1 MDEAR
6 LRRYEPLWN
15 SWYIDGLIGT
25 GSFGSVYRIKREEFG
40 ITQYSALKIISIPS
54 EETEIKKFMAEG
66 MTQQETKSYYSGIV
80 EDIYTEIGLMSQLKG
95 NSNIVSY
102 EDHQT
107 IERQEQIGFDI
118 FIRMELLKGLR
129 DYVIEHNM
137 TKRKTVK
144 LGIDIC
150 KALVLC
156 EKYNILHRDIK
167 PDNIFISKDE
177 NFKLGD
183 FGIARKVENYQMGL
197 SIKGSYEYMAPEVY
211 QGKAYDARVDIYSLG
226 IVLYTYLNNFKTPF
240 LNPDNKS
247 STYSE
252 RQEALKRRLKG
263 EELPAPINADEK
275 LSEIILKAIRYNPEE
290 RYKNAEE
297 FLNALL
303 TIEEKELEVETNCKE
318 ADLDKTIII
327 KENQIDAEVSSIK
340 QKSLGYSSINQVNV
354 EDGTIILNMAE
365 QNALKN
371 EENCEVDQCQTF
383 TTDTLGY
390 QQKSSENPTVYLQN
404 TYEDITELSLQ
415 KNKKLVW
422 ITIATIV
429 IGVGGLCIGG
439 GIFFRHYQQ
448 GKTDTVLTNS
458 HIIKQIE
465 EIAQSIVEL
474 CTESQKP
481 DEEITY
487 KGDGKDFTSIME
499 IDKLKQEE
507 VKNVI
512 SVSLDR
518 NQIKTLS
525 GIEKFFNL
533 KELMVSNNNIND
545 ISALEKNTSL
555 ESLMMDNNNIRDL
568 SAVENLILLEN
579 LTVSKNQLSD
589 ISVLKYCKKLKNLD
603 LSYNVEISD
612 ISALKKL
619 KQLEFV
625 GLEGTSV
632 TKEDVEDLKRSI
644 PDCCI
649 IWDGGVV

>member
-40 ITQYSALKIISIPS
+40 MTQYSALKIISIPG
-54 EETEIKKFMAEG
+54 EEAEIKKFMAEG
-66 MTQQETKSYYSGIV
+66 MTQQETKRYYSGIV
-80 EDIYTEIGLMSQLKG
+80 KDIYTEIALMSQLKG

-129 DYVIEHNM
+129 DYVIEHTM
-137 TKRKTVK
+137 TKRETVK

-167 PDNIFISKDE
+167 PDNIFISKDG

-240 LNPDNKS
+240 LNPDNKA

-263 EELPAPINADEK
+263 EELPAPVNADEK
-275 LSEIILKAIRYNPEE
+275 LSKIILKAVRYNPEE
-290 RYKNAEE
+290 RYKSAEE
-297 FLNALL
+297 FLNELL
-303 TIEEKELEVETNCKE
+303 TIEEDESEVETIFKE
-318 ADLDKTIII
+318 ADIDKTIII
-327 KENQIDAEVSSIK
+327 KENQIDGEVSDIK
-340 QKSLGYSSINQVNV
+340 QMGAGYSAINQANIQ
-354 EDGTIILNMAE
+354 DGTIILNMAE
-365 QNALKN
+365 QDVLKN
-371 EENCEVDQCQTF
+371 EEYDEAGHPKTVI
-383 TTDTLGY
+383 TDTVLY
-390 QQKSSENPTVYLQN
+390 QQESSENPTVYLQN
-404 TYEDITELSLQ
+404 TYKDITGLPLQ
-415 KNKKLVW
+415 KNKKLAW
-422 ITIATIV
+422 IAIAAIV

-439 GIFFRHYQQ
+439 GIFLKYYQK
-448 GKTDTVLTNS
+448 GKEGVVLTNS
-458 HIIKQIE
+458 HVMKQIE
-465 EIAQSIVEL
+465 ESAQRTIKICSEMQ
-474 CTESQKP
+474 EP
-481 DEEITY
+481 DKEISY
-487 KGDGKDFTSIME
+487 KGDNKKFTSIE
-499 IDKLKQEE
+499 GIDKLKQEE
-507 VKNVI
+507 AKNII
-512 SVSLDR
+512 SVSLDG
-518 NQIKTLS
+518 NKIKTLS

-533 KELMVSNNNIND
+533 KELIVSNNSLND
-545 ISALEKNTSL
+545 ISALGENTSL
-555 ESLMMDNNNIRDL
+555 VNLMMDSNNISDI
-568 SAVENLILLEN
+568 SALENLVLLEN

-589 ISVLKYCKKLKNLD
+589 ISVLKQCKELKNLD
-603 LSYNVEISD
+603 LSYNEEISD
-612 ISALKKL
+612 ISVLKKL

-632 TKEDVEDLKRSI
+632 TKEEVEDLKQSI